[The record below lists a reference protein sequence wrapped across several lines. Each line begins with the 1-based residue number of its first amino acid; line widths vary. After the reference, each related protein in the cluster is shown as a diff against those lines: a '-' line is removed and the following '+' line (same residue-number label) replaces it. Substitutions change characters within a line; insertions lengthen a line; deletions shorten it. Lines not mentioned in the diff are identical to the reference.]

1 MRTKPLLFGAAL
13 LLSTLALTWH
23 WSRPSTESTEPPA
36 TIEAPIHHAADSD
49 EPDRMVVNSEQQ
61 QLLNSPQARDLERRL
76 ALHNQYR
83 SFVQQAGQ
91 PEHAARQSEAER
103 LSKRI
108 DTLEA
113 QGELAL
119 SEALLMQLG
128 LIRAT
133 ENDEATQ
140 KMKAQRLIERYQ
152 QISADREARLAAPPD
167 PNFERYKAEEKR
179 IVEEVL
185 ALQSIPDGLSRDEY
199 LRQRLQE
206 ARERSFQ

>member
-1 MRTKPLLFGAAL
+1 MRTTPLLFGAAL

-23 WSRPSTESTEPPA
+23 WSRPATESTKPPA
-36 TIEAPIHHAADSD
+36 TIEAPTPHAADSD
-49 EPDRMVVNSEQQ
+49 EPDPMAANSEQQ
-61 QLLNSPQARDLERRL
+61 QLLNSPQARDLEQRL
-76 ALHNQYR
+76 AFHNQYR

-91 PEHAARQSEAER
+91 PEHATRRSEAER

-108 DTLEA
+108 DALEA

-133 ENDEATQ
+133 ESDEATQ
-140 KMKAQRLIERYQ
+140 KMQAQRLIERYQ
-152 QISADREARLAAPPD
+152 QISAEREARLAAQPD
-167 PNFERYKAEEKR
+167 PNFEKYKAEEKR

-185 ALQSIPDGLSRDEY
+185 ALQSIPDELSRDEY
-199 LRQRLQE
+199 LRRRLQE

>member
-23 WSRPSTESTEPPA
+23 WSRPSTESTEPP
-36 TIEAPIHHAADSD
+36 TTLEAPIPQAADSD
-49 EPDRMVVNSEQQ
+49 EPDQMAANSEQQ

-76 ALHNQYR
+76 AFQNQYR

-133 ENDEATQ
+133 ESDEATQ

-152 QISADREARLAAPPD
+152 QISAEREARLAAQPD

>member
-1 MRTKPLLFGAAL
+1 MRTTPLLFGAAL

-23 WSRPSTESTEPPA
+23 WSRPTTESTEPSA
-36 TIEAPIHHAADSD
+36 TIEAPTPHAADSD
-49 EPDRMVVNSEQQ
+49 EPDPMAANSEQQ
-61 QLLNSPQARDLERRL
+61 QLLNSPQARELERRL
-76 ALHNQYR
+76 AFHNQYR

-133 ENDEATQ
+133 ESDEATQ
-140 KMKAQRLIERYQ
+140 KMQAQRLIERYQ
-152 QISADREARLAAPPD
+152 QISAEREARLAAQPD

>member
-36 TIEAPIHHAADSD
+36 TLEAPIPQAADSD
-49 EPDRMVVNSEQQ
+49 EPDPIAANSEQQ

-76 ALHNQYR
+76 AFQNQYR

-133 ENDEATQ
+133 ESDEATQ

-152 QISADREARLAAPPD
+152 QISAEREARLAAQPD

>member
-23 WSRPSTESTEPPA
+23 WSRPATESTEPPA
-36 TIEAPIHHAADSD
+36 TIEAPTPHAADSD
-49 EPDRMVVNSEQQ
+49 EPDPMAANSEQQ
-61 QLLNSPQARDLERRL
+61 QLLNSPQARDLEQRL
-76 ALHNQYR
+76 AFHNQYR

-91 PEHAARQSEAER
+91 PEHATRRSEAKR

-108 DTLEA
+108 DALEA

-133 ENDEATQ
+133 ESDEATQ
-140 KMKAQRLIERYQ
+140 KMQAQRLIERYQ
-152 QISADREARLAAPPD
+152 QISAEREARLAAQPD

-199 LRQRLQE
+199 LRRRLQE

>member
-23 WSRPSTESTEPPA
+23 WSRPSTESTEPP
-36 TIEAPIHHAADSD
+36 TTLEAPIPQAADSD
-49 EPDRMVVNSEQQ
+49 EPDQMAANSEQQ

-76 ALHNQYR
+76 AFQNQYR

-108 DTLEA
+108 DALEA

-133 ENDEATQ
+133 ESDEATQ

-152 QISADREARLAAPPD
+152 QISADREARLAAQPD

>member
-23 WSRPSTESTEPPA
+23 WSRPSTESTEPP
-36 TIEAPIHHAADSD
+36 TTLEAPIPQAADSD
-49 EPDRMVVNSEQQ
+49 EPDQMAANSEQQ

-76 ALHNQYR
+76 AFQNQYR
-83 SFVQQAGQ
+83 SLVQQAGQ

-133 ENDEATQ
+133 ESDEATQ

-152 QISADREARLAAPPD
+152 QISADREARLAAQPD